1 MTESAFEVRPL
12 AGALGA
18 EILGPDL
25 SRPAEPALVAKIRQT
40 LLEHGVV
47 VFRDQALDHAG
58 QIAFAR
64 QLGEPDVHPI
74 AEGMPEH
81 PEMIRVYKP
90 AGERAFF
97 GTSWHTD
104 NTFFERPSAITVLH
118 GVVVPPVG
126 GDTLFASMERAWEG
140 LSAPMKRFLEPLSA
154 VHSARPAFDPK
165 VTGTAKYEGKAAI
178 KYRMSD
184 AVYAEVV
191 HPVIRTHPETGRK
204 SIFVNPMFTERIVE
218 LERHESDALLAML
231 HAHSTRPEYTCRVRW
246 TPRTLVVWDN
256 RQTQHYA
263 IDDYAHHER
272 LMFRVTI
279 GGDRPR

>member
-1 MTESAFEVRPL
+1 MSAHAFEVRPL
-12 AGALGA
+12 SGALGA

-25 SRPAEPALVAKIRQT
+25 RRPLDPGLLGKIRQT
-40 LLEHGVV
+40 LLERGVV
-47 VFRDQALDHAG
+47 VFRDQALGHAE

-81 PEMIRVYKP
+81 PEMIRVHKP

-104 NTFFERPSAITVLH
+104 NSFFERPSALTILH
-118 GVVVPPVG
+118 GVVIPPVG
-126 GDTLFASMERAWEG
+126 GDTLFASMERAWGG
-140 LSAPMKRFLEPLSA
+140 LSEPMKRFLEPLSA
-154 VHSARPAFDPK
+154 LHSARPAFDPK

-246 TPRTLVVWDN
+246 APHSLVVWDN

-263 IDDYAHHER
+263 IDDYADHER
-272 LMFRVTI
+272 LMYRVTI
-279 GGDRPR
+279 GGDLPR

>member
-1 MTESAFEVRPL
+1 MSRPDFQVRPIS
-12 AGALGA
+12 GALGA

-25 SRPAEPALVAKIRQT
+25 RRPLEAGLAAKIRET
-40 LLEHGVV
+40 LLEHGVI
-47 VFRDQALDHAG
+47 VFRDQALDHAQ

-64 QLGEPDVHPI
+64 MLGEPDVHPI

-81 PEMIRVYKP
+81 PEMIRVHKP
-90 AGERAFF
+90 AGEPAFF

-118 GVVVPPVG
+118 GAVIPPLG
-126 GDTLFASMERAWEG
+126 GDTLFASMERAWDG
-140 LSAPMKRFLEPLSA
+140 LSLPMQRLLEPLTA

-165 VTGTAKYEGKAAI
+165 VTGTAKYEGQAAI
-178 KYRMSD
+178 KYRMSE

-204 SIFVNPMFTERIVE
+204 SVFVNPMFTERIVE

-231 HAHSTRPEYTCRVRW
+231 YAHSTRPEYTCRIRW
-246 TPRTLVVWDN
+246 AKHSLVVWDN

-263 IDDYAHHER
+263 VDDYANHER

-279 GGDRPR
+279 GGDRPS